1 MRASNFRINCA
12 WTFGNERE
20 RLTVSDFDKPATTV
34 LSVGSRAVAV
44 EVRGFALEVLSGPDA
59 GKTVQAKGRSLEVG
73 THASADLVLTDE
85 HVSRRHLRIDV
96 GKTDCVLVDLGSTN
110 GTRVGG
116 VRVRVAPLDDGAVIE
131 CGGSTLRFSFTA
143 ASVRVPLAERD
154 DFEGLLG
161 RSVAMRELFALLD
174 RVAPTDAPVL
184 IQGETGTGKERVARA
199 LHARSRRAA
208 RPFAVFDCAAV
219 PPTLIEAEL
228 VGHEK
233 GSFTG
238 ATETRAGVFERADGG
253 TVFLDE
259 LGELAIELQPKLLR
273 VLESNEVFRVGASTP
288 TPIDARIVAATNR
301 DLGARITEGQFR
313 EDLYYR
319 LAVVTVSIPP
329 LRERRDD
336 IPLLASH
343 FAREHVFAGEQSS
356 RPAPGWEA
364 IFDFMTTYDFPGNVR
379 ELRNVVERAVIMS
392 DPKLLHG
399 DPLDA
404 VAELRKR
411 AEPAMHHRVS
421 LRAARDAT
429 EREYLEDLVRATDWD
444 LDQAATIA
452 EVHRKSLERLLR
464 EHRIKRSG

>member
-1 MRASNFRINCA
+1 MEKA
-12 WTFGNERE
+12 
-20 RLTVSDFDKPATTV
+20 ATTV
-34 LSVGSRAVAV
+34 LSVGNRAVAV
-44 EVRGFALEVLSGPDA
+44 ELRGFAVEVVAGPDA
-59 GKTVQAKGRSLEVG
+59 GRSASASRRSFEVG
-73 THASADLVLTDE
+73 THPTSDLVLTDE

-96 GKTDCVLVDLGSTN
+96 EERECVVRDLGSTN

-116 VRVRVAPLDDGAVIE
+116 VRVRVAPLDDGAIIE
-131 CGGSTLRFSFTA
+131 CGRSRLRFVHSA
-143 ASVRVPLAERD
+143 ASFRLPLAERD

-199 LHARSRRAA
+199 LHARSRRAP

-228 VGHEK
+228 FGHEK
-233 GSFTG
+233 GAFTG
-238 ATETRAGVFERADGG
+238 AIDRRAGVFERADGG

-259 LGELAIELQPKLLR
+259 LGELALELQPRLLR
-273 VLESNEVFRVGASTP
+273 VLESNELYRVGASKP
-288 TPIDARIVAATNR
+288 TPIDVRIVAATNR
-301 DLGARITEGQFR
+301 DLGARIDEGQFR

-319 LAVVTVSIPP
+319 LAVVTVRVPP

-343 FAREHVFAGEQSS
+343 FAREHIFAGEKGTA
-356 RPAPGWEA
+356 PAPGWEA
-364 IFDFMTTYDFPGNVR
+364 IFDFMKSHDWPGNVR

-392 DPKLLHG
+392 DARLLRG

-411 AEPAMHHRVS
+411 AEPALHRRVS
-421 LRAARDAT
+421 LRAARDQT

-444 LDQAATIA
+444 LDQAAAIA

-464 EHRIKRSG
+464 EHNLKRRG

>member
-1 MRASNFRINCA
+1 M
-12 WTFGNERE
+12 T
-20 RLTVSDFDKPATTV
+20 DFDKPATT
-34 LSVGSRAVAV
+34 LLTVGNRAVAV
-44 EVRGFALEVLSGPDA
+44 EVRGFRVEVVAGPDA
-59 GKTVQAKGRSLEVG
+59 GKSAQAKGRSLEIG
-73 THASADLVLTDE
+73 SHSTCGLVLVDE

-96 GKTDCVLVDLGSTN
+96 EEHDCVLTDLGSTN

-116 VRVRVAPLDDGAVIE
+116 VRVQVAPLEDGAVIE
-131 CGGSTLRFSFTA
+131 CGQSRLRFSFTDA
-143 ASVRVPLAERD
+143 PVRVALAEKD

-199 LHARSRRAA
+199 LHARSRRAG

-228 VGHEK
+228 FGHEK
-233 GSFTG
+233 GAFTG
-238 ATETRAGVFERADGG
+238 ATERRAGVFERADGG

-259 LGELAIELQPKLLR
+259 LGEMTLELQPKLLR
-273 VLESNEVFRVGASTP
+273 VLESNEIFRVGASKP

-301 DLGARITEGQFR
+301 DLSARIDEGQFR

-319 LAVVTVSIPP
+319 LAVVTVAIPP

-343 FAREHVFAGEQSS
+343 FAREHVFAGEKGSA
-356 RPAPGWEA
+356 PAPGWEA
-364 IFDFMTTYDFPGNVR
+364 IFDFMTGYDWPGNVR

-392 DPKLLHG
+392 DPKLLRG

-452 EVHRKSLERLLR
+452 DVHRKSLERLLR
-464 EHRIKRSG
+464 EHRIKRPG

>member
-1 MRASNFRINCA
+1 
-12 WTFGNERE
+12 
-20 RLTVSDFDKPATTV
+20 
-34 LSVGSRAVAV
+34 
-44 EVRGFALEVLSGPDA
+44 
-59 GKTVQAKGRSLEVG
+59 
-73 THASADLVLTDE
+73 
-85 HVSRRHLRIDV
+85 
-96 GKTDCVLVDLGSTN
+96 
-110 GTRVGG
+110 
-116 VRVRVAPLDDGAVIE
+116 VAPRDDGAVIE
-131 CGGSTLRFSFTA
+131 CGETKLRFSFTA
-143 ASVRVPLAERD
+143 APVRVALAERD

-184 IQGETGTGKERVARA
+184 IHGETGTGKERVARA
-199 LHARSRRAA
+199 LHARSRRAG

-228 VGHEK
+228 FGHEK
-233 GSFTG
+233 GAFTG
-238 ATETRAGVFERADGG
+238 ATERRAGVFERADGG

-273 VLESNEVFRVGASTP
+273 VLESNEVFRVGASKP
-288 TPIDARIVAATNR
+288 TPINARIVAATNR
-301 DLGARITEGQFR
+301 DLGARIGEGQFR

-329 LRERRDD
+329 LRERRED

-343 FAREHVFAGEQSS
+343 FAREHAFAGEQSS

-364 IFDFMTTYDFPGNVR
+364 IFDFMTGYDFPGNVR

-444 LDQAATIA
+444 LDQAAAIA

-464 EHRIKRSG
+464 EHRIKR

>member
-1 MRASNFRINCA
+1 M
-12 WTFGNERE
+12 E
-20 RLTVSDFDKPATTV
+20 KPATTV
-34 LSVGSRAVAV
+34 LSVGNRPVAV
-44 EVRGFALEVLSGPDA
+44 EVRGFRVEVVAGPDA
-59 GKTVQAKGRSLEVG
+59 GKTATASGRSFSVG
-73 THASADLVLTDE
+73 THPASDLVLSDA

-96 GKTDCVLVDLGSTN
+96 EARDCVLYDLGSTN

-116 VRVRVAPLDDGAVIE
+116 VRVRAAALDDGVIIE
-131 CGGSTLRFSFTA
+131 CGQTRLQFASTDSPT
-143 ASVRVPLAERD
+143 RVALAERD

-161 RSVAMRELFALLD
+161 RSVAMRELFALLE
-174 RVAPTDAPVL
+174 RVAGSDASVL

-199 LHARSRRAA
+199 VHARSKRRE

-228 VGHEK
+228 FGHEK
-233 GSFTG
+233 GAFTG
-238 ATETRAGVFERADGG
+238 AVERRAGVFERADGG

-259 LGELAIELQPKLLR
+259 LGELALELQPKLLR
-273 VLESNEVFRVGASTP
+273 VLESGEVFRVGAGKP
-288 TPIDARIVAATNR
+288 TPIDVRIVAATHR
-301 DLGARITEGQFR
+301 DLETRIAEGQFR

-319 LAVVTVSIPP
+319 LAVVTVEVPP

-336 IPLLASH
+336 IPMLASH
-343 FAREHVFAGEQSS
+343 FARDHLAEGARVTG
-356 RPAPGWEA
+356 PAPGWEA
-364 IFDFMTTYDFPGNVR
+364 IFEFMKTYDWPGNVR

-392 DPKLLHG
+392 DPKLLRG

-411 AEPAMHHRVS
+411 AEPALHRRVS

-444 LDQAATIA
+444 LDQAAEIA

-464 EHRIKRSG
+464 EHNIRRPS

>member
-1 MRASNFRINCA
+1 M
-12 WTFGNERE
+12 
-20 RLTVSDFDKPATTV
+20 SDFDKPSTTV
-34 LSVGSRAVAV
+34 LSVGNRAVAV
-44 EVRGFALEVLSGPDA
+44 EVRGFGVEVVAGPDA
-59 GKTVQAKGRSLEVG
+59 GKAALARGRSLEIG
-73 THASADLVLTDE
+73 AHSSSDLVLTDE
-85 HVSRRHLRIDV
+85 HVSRRHLRIDAEAR
-96 GKTDCVLVDLGSTN
+96 GGCVLYDLGSTN
-110 GTRVGG
+110 GTRIGG
-116 VRVRVAPLDDGAVIE
+116 VRVRVAPLEDGAIIE
-131 CGGSTLRFSFTA
+131 CGESRLRFSFRDA
-143 ASVRVPLAERD
+143 PVRVPLAERD

-174 RVAPTDAPVL
+174 RVAPTDASVL
-184 IQGETGTGKERVARA
+184 IEGETGTGKERVARA
-199 LHARSRRAA
+199 LHARSTRAA

-228 VGHEK
+228 FGHER
-233 GSFTG
+233 GAFTG
-238 ATETRAGVFERADGG
+238 ATERRAGVFERADGG

-259 LGELAIELQPKLLR
+259 LGELALELQPKLLR
-273 VLESNEVFRVGASTP
+273 VLESNEVFRVGASKP

-301 DLGARITEGQFR
+301 DLGARIGEGQFR

-319 LAVVTVSIPP
+319 LAVVTVRIPP

-343 FAREHVFAGEQSS
+343 FAREHVFAGEKSA
-356 RPAPGWEA
+356 PAPGWEA
-364 IFDFMTTYDFPGNVR
+364 IFDFMTGYDWPGNVR

-392 DPKLLHG
+392 DPKLLKG
-399 DPLDA
+399 DMLDA

-411 AEPAMHHRVS
+411 AEPAMHKRVS

-444 LDQAATIA
+444 LDQAAAIA

-464 EHRIKRSG
+464 EHRIKRPGG

>member
-1 MRASNFRINCA
+1 
-12 WTFGNERE
+12 
-20 RLTVSDFDKPATTV
+20 
-34 LSVGSRAVAV
+34 
-44 EVRGFALEVLSGPDA
+44 
-59 GKTVQAKGRSLEVG
+59 
-73 THASADLVLTDE
+73 
-85 HVSRRHLRIDV
+85 
-96 GKTDCVLVDLGSTN
+96 
-110 GTRVGG
+110 
-116 VRVRVAPLDDGAVIE
+116 
-131 CGGSTLRFSFTA
+131 
-143 ASVRVPLAERD
+143 
-154 DFEGLLG
+154 
-161 RSVAMRELFALLD
+161 VAMRELFALLD

-184 IQGETGTGKERVARA
+184 IHGETGTGKERVARA

-228 VGHEK
+228 FGHEK
-233 GSFTG
+233 GAFTG
-238 ATETRAGVFERADGG
+238 ATDRRAGVFERADGG

-259 LGELAIELQPKLLR
+259 LGELALELQPKLLR
-273 VLESNEVFRVGASTP
+273 VLESNELFRVGASKP
-288 TPIDARIVAATNR
+288 TPIDVRIVAAIHR
-301 DLGARITEGQFR
+301 DLGARISEGQFR

-319 LAVVTVSIPP
+319 LAVVTVAIPP

-343 FAREHVFAGEQSS
+343 FAREHVFADEKTGK
-356 RPAPGWEA
+356 PAPGWEA
-364 IFDFMTTYDFPGNVR
+364 IFDFMTGYDWPGNVR

-392 DPKLLHG
+392 DPKLLRG

-411 AEPAMHHRVS
+411 AEPAMHKRVS

-444 LDQAATIA
+444 LDQAADIA

-464 EHRIKRSG
+464 EHRIKRP

>member
-1 MRASNFRINCA
+1 M
-12 WTFGNERE
+12 
-20 RLTVSDFDKPATTV
+20 SDFDKPATTV
-34 LSVGSRAVAV
+34 LSVGNRAVAV
-44 EVRGFALEVLSGPDA
+44 EVRGFAVEVVAGPDA
-59 GKTVQAKGRSLEVG
+59 GKKAQAKGRSLEVG

-96 GKTDCVLVDLGSTN
+96 GKSDCMLIDLGSTN

-131 CGGSTLRFSFTA
+131 CGATRLRFSFSA
-143 ASVRVPLAERD
+143 APVRVALAEKD

-174 RVAPTDAPVL
+174 RVAPTDAAVL
-184 IQGETGTGKERVARA
+184 IHGETGTGKERVARA
-199 LHARSRRAA
+199 IHARSRRAA

-228 VGHEK
+228 FGHEK
-233 GSFTG
+233 GAFTG
-238 ATETRAGVFERADGG
+238 ATERRAGVFERADGG

-259 LGELAIELQPKLLR
+259 LGELALELQPKLLR
-273 VLESNEVFRVGASTP
+273 VLESNEVLRVGGSKP
-288 TPIDARIVAATNR
+288 TPIDARIVAASNR
-301 DLGARITEGQFR
+301 DLGARIGEGQFR

-319 LAVVTVSIPP
+319 LAVVTVTIPP
-329 LRERRDD
+329 LRERRED

-343 FAREHVFAGEQSS
+343 FAREHAFAGEQTS

-364 IFDFMTTYDFPGNVR
+364 IFDFMIGYDWPGNVR

-464 EHRIKRSG
+464 EHRIKRPGS

>member
-1 MRASNFRINCA
+1 M
-12 WTFGNERE
+12 TP
-20 RLTVSDFDKPATTV
+20 DKPATTV
-34 LSVGSRAVAV
+34 LSVGNRAVAV
-44 EVRGFALEVLSGPDA
+44 EVRGFGVEVVAGPDV
-59 GKTVQAKGRSLEVG
+59 GKSARARGRSLEVG
-73 THASADLVLTDE
+73 AHASSDLVLTDE

-96 GKTDCVLVDLGSTN
+96 EDGGCVLHDLGSTN

-116 VRVRVAPLDDGAVIE
+116 VRVRVAPLEEGALID
-131 CGGSTLRFSFTA
+131 CGQTRLRFSFSDA
-143 ASVRVPLAERD
+143 PVRVPLADRD
-154 DFEGLLG
+154 EFEGLLG

-184 IQGETGTGKERVARA
+184 IEGETGTGKERVARA
-199 LHARSRRAA
+199 VHARSRRAG

-228 VGHEK
+228 FGHEK
-233 GSFTG
+233 GAFTG
-238 ATETRAGVFERADGG
+238 ATERRAGVFERADGG

-259 LGELAIELQPKLLR
+259 MGELALELQPKLLR
-273 VLESNEVFRVGASTP
+273 VLESNEVFRVGAAKP
-288 TPIDARIVAATNR
+288 TPIDVRIVAATNR
-301 DLGARITEGQFR
+301 DLLARIGEGLFR

-319 LAVVTVSIPP
+319 LAVVTVLIPP
-329 LRERRDD
+329 LRERRED
-336 IPLLASH
+336 IAFLASH
-343 FAREHVFAGEQSS
+343 FAREHVFAGQSAAA
-356 RPAPGWEA
+356 PAPGWEA
-364 IFDFMTTYDFPGNVR
+364 IFDFMTGYDWPGNVR

-392 DPKLLHG
+392 DPTLLHG

-404 VAELRKR
+404 VTELRKR

-444 LDQAATIA
+444 LDQAAAIA

-464 EHRIKRSG
+464 EHRIKRRG